1 MSGDLI
7 NVKAEE
13 NSMAD
18 YLLQVGKETLGGL
31 LALGYQIA
39 VSYKRE
45 SEIIDDGTI
54 CICIETID
62 DLEKTFVLVKGKE
75 RKV

>member
-1 MSGDLI
+1 
-7 NVKAEE
+7 
-13 NSMAD
+13 
-18 YLLQVGKETLGGL
+18 LGGL
-31 LALGYQIA
+31 LALGYKIA

-45 SEIIDDGTI
+45 SEIIDDGMI

-62 DLEKTFVLVKGKE
+62 DLEKTFILVKGKE